1 MDYLEPEE
9 ERLEEEVEKYTTS
22 LHLLIDKCITNL
34 GEDDLFQIKEKMEL
48 LVEQGLFW
56 QKEENTK
63 RYLYDLREF
72 LNWLCDFLEK
82 KDNQFL
88 Q

>member
-1 MDYLEPEE
+1 
-9 ERLEEEVEKYTTS
+9 
-22 LHLLIDKCITNL
+22 
-34 GEDDLFQIKEKMEL
+34 EKMEL